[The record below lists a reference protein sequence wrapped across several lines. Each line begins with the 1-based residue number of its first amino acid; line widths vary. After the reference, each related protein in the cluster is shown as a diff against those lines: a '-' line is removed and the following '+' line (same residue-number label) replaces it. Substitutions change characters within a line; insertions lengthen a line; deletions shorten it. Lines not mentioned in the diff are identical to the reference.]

1 MMTPTLADVTKT
13 IVAMDA
19 MIGRG
24 EVVAAEWAREAG
36 PFAVAKQPPV
46 TDVFYRAICLAS
58 RDPRG
63 YFVPARNQVL
73 DLIVLEGRS

>member
-1 MMTPTLADVTKT
+1 MMALTLAGVIKT
-13 IVAMDA
+13 IVAMNA

-46 TDVFYRAICLAS
+46 IDVF
-58 RDPRG
+58 
-63 YFVPARNQVL
+63 
-73 DLIVLEGRS
+73 